1 MQHPT
6 KDLLKGLSA
15 ARIAALAAPKP
26 ARPSPPDPRPPEP
39 PKPGKETRRRR
50 GSPLPMFQPRVP
62 QEHIDAIR
70 REREEGARVIDLAAK
85 YKITAAYVSMLTYG
99 LRRASGLE
107 GGAQ

>member
-1 MQHPT
+1 
-6 KDLLKGLSA
+6 
-15 ARIAALAAPKP
+15 
-26 ARPSPPDPRPPEP
+26 
-39 PKPGKETRRRR
+39 
-50 GSPLPMFQPRVP
+50 MFQPRVP

-70 REREEGARVIDLAAK
+70 REREEGARVIDLASK